1 MGQILV
7 CDPLS
12 VHVEGAPGD
21 TARLRF
27 SSSIFCKHYPTLTN
41 FMYFSVVVLLLSP
54 KKVQKKHSSA
64 AVSEADKYNMQKFT
78 NCFSLGDGDLW
89 RTIIWTTACGCD
101 CLPYLFFWSIPV
113 HTGHPEACITS
124 DSCWIHLETLHQ
136 VVQTSWIRFLHS
148 YPSSVMPWRI
158 TQLQFDIY

>member
-1 MGQILV
+1 MSTPQPMGQILV

-78 NCFSLGDGDLW
+78 NCFSLGDGDL
-89 RTIIWTTACGCD
+89 
-101 CLPYLFFWSIPV
+101 
-113 HTGHPEACITS
+113 
-124 DSCWIHLETLHQ
+124 
-136 VVQTSWIRFLHS
+136 
-148 YPSSVMPWRI
+148 
-158 TQLQFDIY
+158 